1 MGWTGCEHCET
12 WAGLCGFD
20 ALLYTTSTA
29 PRRPAGVVDLVLCC
43 AVLCARREFSDMSD
57 AQQEALL
64 MQKANLVFSR
74 AEPKH
79 KQVR

>member
-1 MGWTGCEHCET
+1 
-12 WAGLCGFD
+12 
-20 ALLYTTSTA
+20 
-29 PRRPAGVVDLVLCC
+29 
-43 AVLCARREFSDMSD
+43 MSD

-79 KQVR
+79 KQVRWRKGAWGGGEGVNIAPQCEPQLLSALDSTTQQLY